1 MAAKDN
7 ETGAVIVE
15 HHDDVALVRLN
26 RPHSRNALD
35 PESRPASK
43 RPFPP

>member
-1 MAAKDN
+1 MSAKNN

-35 PESRPASK
+35 SAARF
-43 RPFPP
+43 R